1 MKSNKNEQKINL
13 QFYLDNVMKKKLGNL
28 KEIDYFLIHEYVML

>member
-13 QFYLDNVMKKKLGNL
+13 QFYLDNVMKNNRQIKRNQ
-28 KEIDYFLIHEYVML
+28 LIPDS